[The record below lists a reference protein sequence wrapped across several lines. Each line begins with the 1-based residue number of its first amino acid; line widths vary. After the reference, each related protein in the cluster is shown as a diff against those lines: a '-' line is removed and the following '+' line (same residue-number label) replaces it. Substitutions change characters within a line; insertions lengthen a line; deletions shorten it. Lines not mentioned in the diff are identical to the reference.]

1 MNLIEPLLREATER
15 FSLGNGASPLFSSLL
30 ALIVNPQNGGI
41 AGFFSRFQQA
51 GLGNLI
57 SSWMGRGE
65 NIPIS
70 PNQLE
75 QVLGGDTVGRLA
87 ASAGL
92 PAAAAAPAMAFML
105 PKLIDF
111 LTPDGAI
118 PSAIPAWASAYL
130 PASLSGLTAP
140 AGVTERSVDRDYSA
154 NYPTPTDGSRR
165 SAAAVLDRPADEP
178 VRSGGGGWWKWL
190 LPLLLLGLLGWLF
203 SQFLGRRPEPQ
214 PAVEAPAA
222 NSPATTA
229 APPTAAVNSTLSL
242 NNVDGTVQYSGVVPD
257 EPTKTTIVDNL
268 KQAFGDRISGDLTV
282 NPAAKAAA
290 WLPGLGGALAAFNLP
305 GASLN
310 IDGDTINV
318 GGALPDAEKTAMID
332 KLKSAFGSQFKFGD
346 AAASGGATSPA
357 ATTQTAVKDLNLD
370 NINFE
375 TGSAEITADS
385 MSVVEKDAEAIKA
398 LPAGTKI
405 EIGGHTDNTGDA
417 NFNRTLS
424 EDRANAVK
432 DELVRLGVD
441 ANILTATGYGSDKA
455 IADNNTEEGRLKN
468 RRIEFTIVP

>member
-1 MNLIEPLLREATER
+1 MNLIDPLLREATER

-30 ALIVNPQNGGI
+30 SLIVNPQNGGI

-51 GLGNLI
+51 GLGNLV
-57 SSWMGRGE
+57 SSWMGRSD
-65 NIPIS
+65 NNPIS
-70 PNQLE
+70 TNQLE
-75 QVLGGDTVGRLA
+75 QVLGGDTLGRLA

-92 PAAAAAPAMAFML
+92 PVAAAAPAMAFML
-105 PKLIDF
+105 PKVIDF

-140 AGVTERSVDRDYSA
+140 AGVSERSTDRDFAA
-154 NYPTPTDGSRR
+154 NYPNPGEVSRR
-165 SAAAVLDRPADEP
+165 SPSAVIDRPMSEP
-178 VRSGGGGWWKWL
+178 VRGEGGGWWKWL
-190 LPLLLLGLLGWLF
+190 LPLILLGLLGWLF
-203 SQFLGRRPEPQ
+203 AQFLGRKPEPQ
-214 PAVEAPAA
+214 PVAQEPVATSPVTAPA
-222 NSPATTA
+222 
-229 APPTAAVNSTLSL
+229 AAVNSTLSL

-257 EPTKTTIVDNL
+257 EKTKTSVLDNL
-268 KQAFGDRISGDLTV
+268 KQAFGDKVSGDITI

-310 IDGDTINV
+310 IDGDAINL
-318 GGALPDAEKTAMID
+318 GGALPDADKTAMLD
-332 KLKSAFGSQFKFGD
+332 KLKSAFGTQFKFGD
-346 AAASGGATSPA
+346 ASTAIAPA
-357 ATTQTAVKDLNLD
+357 ATQETVKDLNLA

-385 MSVVEKDAEAIKA
+385 MSVVEKDAAAIKA
-398 LPAGTKI
+398 LSPGTKI

-417 NFNRTLS
+417 NFNTTLS

-432 DELVRLGVD
+432 DQLTKLGVD
-441 ANILTATGYGSDKA
+441 GSTLTAKGYGSTKA
-455 IADNNTEEGRLKN
+455 IADNNTAEGRLKN
-468 RRIEFTIVP
+468 RRIEFTIAP

>member
-1 MNLIEPLLREATER
+1 MNLIDPLLREATER

-65 NIPIS
+65 NAAIS

-92 PAAAAAPAMAFML
+92 PVAAAAPAMAFML
-105 PKLIDF
+105 PKLIDY

-118 PSAIPAWASAYL
+118 PSVIPAWASAYL

-140 AGVTERSVDRDYSA
+140 ANVTERTVERDYSA
-154 NYPTPTDGSRR
+154 NYPTPTDVSRR
-165 SAAAVLDRPADEP
+165 SSAAVIDRPVAEP
-178 VRSGGGGWWKWL
+178 ERSGGGWWKWL
-190 LPLLLLGLLGWLF
+190 LPLILLGLLGWLF

-214 PAVEAPAA
+214 TEVPAA
-222 NSPATTA
+222 TSPAATA
-229 APPTAAVNSTLSL
+229 PTAAVNSTLSL

-268 KQAFGDRISGDLTV
+268 KQAFGDKLSGDLTV
-282 NPAAKAAA
+282 NPAAKAAT
-290 WLPGLGGALAAFNLP
+290 WLPGLGGALAAFNMP
-305 GASLN
+305 GAALN
-310 IDGDTINV
+310 IDGDTINL
-318 GGALPDAEKTAMID
+318 GGALPDAEKTAMLD
-332 KLKSAFGSQFKFGD
+332 KMKSAFGSQFKFGEVSAGASST
-346 AAASGGATSPA
+346 AAAP
-357 ATTQTAVKDLNLD
+357 TQAAVKDLNLD

-385 MSVVEKDAEAIKA
+385 ISVVEKDAEAIKA
-398 LPAGTKI
+398 LPPGTKI
-405 EIGGHTDNTGDA
+405 EIGGHTDNTGDP
-417 NFNRTLS
+417 NFNKTLS
-424 EDRANAVK
+424 DDRANAVK

-441 ANILTATGYGSDKA
+441 ANTLTAKGYGSDKA
-455 IADNNTEEGRLKN
+455 IADNNTEDGRLKN
-468 RRIEFTIVP
+468 RRIEFTVAP